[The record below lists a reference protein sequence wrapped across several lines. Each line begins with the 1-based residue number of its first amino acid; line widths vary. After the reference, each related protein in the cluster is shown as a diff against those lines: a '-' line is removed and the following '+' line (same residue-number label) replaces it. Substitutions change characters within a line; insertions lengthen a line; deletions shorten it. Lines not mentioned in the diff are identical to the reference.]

1 MGEGRFMIRIA
12 VVDDEAAFLLVLK
25 KKIDKLFEKQGCEF
39 QSFIFTD
46 ARLMFEHHC
55 HDEFQ
60 LVFLDIDM
68 PEINGFNIASKIRV
82 NQSDTEIIFVSN
94 HSNYVFET
102 FQYKPFRFIRKEKL
116 DAELPEAIK
125 SYCAEL
131 NKNREYV
138 TFELDNKM
146 IVSEKISKIVY
157 FFSIRHDIFFIT
169 RSKETKTLSS
179 RIYTM
184 EKIEEMLRIYG
195 FLRIHKSYLVN
206 YRFVYQFRENSVL
219 LTMEKNSENEILPVS
234 HRRLSNMKKQY
245 QSFVQGGDDV

>member
-1 MGEGRFMIRIA
+1 MIRIA
-12 VVDDEAAFLLVLK
+12 VVDDEAAFLVVLK
-25 KKIDKLFEKQGCEF
+25 KKIDRLFEKQSYEF
-39 QSFIFTD
+39 QSFTFTD
-46 ARLMFEHHC
+46 AHLMLKYHC

-68 PEINGFNIASKIRV
+68 PEINGFDIASEIRA
-82 NQSDTEIIFVSN
+82 NQSDAVIIFVSS

-102 FQYKPFRFIRKEKL
+102 FQYAPFRFIRKEKL

-138 TFELDNKM
+138 KLELDNKT
-146 IVSEKISKIVY
+146 IVSETISKIVY
-157 FFSIRHDIFFIT
+157 FFSIRHDIYFIT
-169 RSKETKTLSS
+169 QSKETITLSS

-184 EKIEEMLRIYG
+184 EKIEEMLGMYG

-219 LTMEKNSENEILPVS
+219 LTTEKNSENEILPVS
-234 HRRLSNMKKQY
+234 HRRLSDMKKRY